1 MKRVIGI
8 GGIFFK
14 AKNPKE
20 LAAWYEKHLGID
32 FGGKTYSDFQF
43 QEKEKGWTAF
53 SLFKQDTQYFDPSAK
68 EFMLNLRVENLDEVL
83 NALRAEGVHV
93 STSAKTEIWKVRLDW
108 FGRKIKSTREPL
120 KVYNSRGK
128 QTYKLYNSF
137 VPARFQ

>member
-14 AKNPKE
+14 ANNPKK
-20 LAAWYEKHLGID
+20 LAVWYKKHLGID

-68 EFMLNLRVENLDEVL
+68 EFMFNLRVDNLD
-83 NALRAEGVHV
+83 ALLKFCARKAF
-93 STSAKTEIWKVRLDW
+93 TSLANEKTVITE
-108 FGRKIKSTREPL
+108 
-120 KVYNSRGK
+120 NSAG
-128 QTYKLYNSF
+128 F
-137 VPARFQ
+137 